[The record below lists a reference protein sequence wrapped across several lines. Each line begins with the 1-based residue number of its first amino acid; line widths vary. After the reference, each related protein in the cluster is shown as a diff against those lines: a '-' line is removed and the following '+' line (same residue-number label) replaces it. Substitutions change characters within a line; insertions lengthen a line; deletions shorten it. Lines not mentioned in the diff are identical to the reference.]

1 MSNRITV
8 LRKPV
13 PGLILSM
20 DKLKKSAWY
29 VVSVYLLILYL
40 TYFHLLNVA
49 DGEQVKFLGA
59 GFATAWL
66 VSCFVFQTCF
76 RNRFEFAIH
85 TLLTIDFYLESLVPY
100 HSGLSFYFCAAG
112 FWTVFLIYHH
122 LPIRLPTVTTS
133 PERLPGL

>member
-1 MSNRITV
+1 M
-8 LRKPV
+8 
-13 PGLILSM
+13 G
-20 DKLKKSAWY
+20 KLKKNAWY
-29 VVSVYLLILYL
+29 LVSFYLLMLYL

-49 DGEQVKFLGA
+49 DAEQVKFLGA

-66 VSCFVFQTCF
+66 VSCFVFQACF

-85 TLLTIDFYLESLVPY
+85 SLLTIDFFLESLVPY

-122 LPIRLPTVTTS
+122 LPVRTS
-133 PERLPGL
+133 AKSVSSDRSLGF